1 MAHGGKGSVSQV
13 ERGPPHHHDPP
24 GEPQGTITHTAMAFD
39 VRKTAVFGA
48 AFGVAAVLAAVAVH
62 WFASR
67 PKGWDS
73 NSIQCAKLT
82 VVQTFTDVPS
92 KFGPNGDPEHFE
104 GSGFILEFV
113 LENHTRTDYTV
124 SQDLKLFAR
133 DDRSSALSELKVT
146 LEHPYLIP
154 AGERAEVAAAGPVPR
169 R

>member
-1 MAHGGKGSVSQV
+1 
-13 ERGPPHHHDPP
+13 
-24 GEPQGTITHTAMAFD
+24 MAFD

-154 AGERAEVAAAGPVPR
+154 AGERAEVDANVD
-169 R
+169 